1 VTTRARKKPAVGSV
15 SFVGAGPGDPGL
27 LTIRATELLGVAEI
41 VVHDAD
47 VPLPVLELLGAQAK
61 LVEVGTGDDGQP
73 LAHAARAKLAIDAA
87 KDGASVVRLLQGDPA
102 MFGGVG
108 EEAAACSKA
117 KVPFEIVPGVS
128 SVTAVPAYAGL
139 PLTTSKDRE
148 VHVIDATAP
157 GVDWSRHTADG
168 VTLVLLHAVD
178 VLGAASAALVA
189 AGRAPATTVAV
200 TRAGTTTEQRTLVS
214 TLERVAAD
222 VKAQQFTGPA
232 VVVVGEVVGLREKL
246 SWFETKPLF
255 GWRVLVPRTKEQ
267 AGVVSDR
274 LRRHGAVAEE
284 VPTISVEPPRT
295 PQQMDRAVQGLVSGR
310 YLWVAFT
317 SVNAVRAVREKL
329 EEYGLDARAFAG
341 VKIAAVGD
349 QTAAALRS
357 FGVQP
362 DLVPSGEQSTAGLLE
377 DWPEYDESFDPID
390 RVFLPR
396 ADIAT
401 ETLVAG
407 LVELGWEVDDVTAYR
422 TVRAAPPPVQTRE
435 AIKGGGFDAVL
446 FTSSS
451 TVRNLIGIAGKPHA
465 STVIACIGPQTAKT
479 AEEHGLRV
487 DVLADSMSV
496 ASLVESLAEFGAAL
510 RLAAL
515 EAGESTWRPSQRRAG
530 ARRRAK

>member
-27 LTIRATELLGVAEI
+27 LTIRATELLGAAEI

-47 VPLPVLELLGAQAK
+47 VPVPVLELAGAQAK

-87 KDGASVVRLLQGDPA
+87 KDGAFVVRLLQGDPA

-255 GWRVLVPRTKEQ
+255 GGGCWCRGPRNRPVSSRTGC
-267 AGVVSDR
+267 AGTEPSP
-274 LRRHGAVAEE
+274 RRSR
-284 VPTISVEPPRT
+284 PS
-295 PQQMDRAVQGLVSGR
+295 
-310 YLWVAFT
+310 
-317 SVNAVRAVREKL
+317 
-329 EEYGLDARAFAG
+329 
-341 VKIAAVGD
+341 
-349 QTAAALRS
+349 RS
-357 FGVQP
+357 
-362 DLVPSGEQSTAGLLE
+362 S
-377 DWPEYDESFDPID
+377 
-390 RVFLPR
+390 RR
-396 ADIAT
+396 
-401 ETLVAG
+401 
-407 LVELGWEVDDVTAYR
+407 
-422 TVRAAPPPVQTRE
+422 APPSRW
-435 AIKGGGFDAVL
+435 
-446 FTSSS
+446 
-451 TVRNLIGIAGKPHA
+451 
-465 STVIACIGPQTAKT
+465 TARCR
-479 AEEHGLRV
+479 AWCP
-487 DVLADSMSV
+487 
-496 ASLVESLAEFGAAL
+496 GATC
-510 RLAAL
+510 
-515 EAGESTWRPSQRRAG
+515 GSPSPP
-530 ARRRAK
+530 